1 MSELKEI
8 FTLSVDLTKIDK
20 SKIKE
25 VTRKDGTKALF
36 IDLTLYV
43 NSEADQYSNIG
54 SVSINQSKEEREA
67 KAPKVYVGNA
77 KRQWASS
84 SVSASEVSSLNV
96 KSEPNEMDILPF

>member
-8 FTLSVDLTKIDK
+8 LTLSVDLTKIDK

-54 SVSINQSKEEREA
+54 SVAINQSKEEREA

-84 SVSASEVSSLNV
+84 SVSASEVGNLNV
-96 KSEPNEMDILPF
+96 KSQEDLSQDLPF